1 MRDLPDLATTVID
14 GPSGRIAVADH
25 GGHGPDVVLIHGANR
40 SLLDWEPLRRHLPEA
55 RLVAYDLRGHGHSDA
70 PTDALTDA
78 LTDAPT
84 VAPTGAPAGAPTGSP
99 AGASTGAG
107 YGWDAHLADLDAV
120 IDALRLTDPYV
131 IGHSLGGMIAVC
143 HGARRPDCPG
153 VADLD
158 GFGGGRPELYPGL
171 PAEEVARR
179 RAAQT
184 AALAAAP
191 AVLTADQVE
200 TMIEHVR
207 LRAQAM
213 GIDADL
219 EEAGARRCLTPD
231 GPSAWRPKPGPGAQ
245 AALLAPL
252 DGWSVFD
259 VLRRTRCPVLL
270 VQGGQAPPLAQLPD
284 GFRELSEALI
294 AGVERELAT
303 LRGPRLERVA
313 GAGHLLHLQA
323 PAAVGELI
331 RTHLMSGQG
340 QGGPGAR
347 PAHG

>member
-1 MRDLPDLATTVID
+1 MRDLPDPATTVID

-40 SLLDWEPLRRHLPEA
+40 SLLDWEPLRRHLPGA
-55 RLVAYDLRGHGHSDA
+55 RLVAYDLRGHGRSE
-70 PTDALTDA
+70 
-78 LTDAPT
+78 
-84 VAPTGAPAGAPTGSP
+84 APAETP
-99 AGASTGAG
+99 AGAG

-120 IDALRLTDPYV
+120 VDALRLTDPYV

-184 AALAAAP
+184 AMLAAAP
-191 AVLTADQVE
+191 AVLTDDHVE

-219 EEAGARRCLTPD
+219 EEAGARRCLASD
-231 GPSAWRPKPGPGAQ
+231 GPSAWRRRPGPDAQ

-270 VQGGQAPPLAQLPD
+270 VQGGQAPPLAGLPAE
-284 GFRELSEALI
+284 FRELGEALI
-294 AGVERELAT
+294 AGVGRELAA

-313 GAGHLLHLQA
+313 RAGHLLHLQA
-323 PAAVGELI
+323 PAAVGELV
-331 RTHLMSGQG
+331 RTHLLNGRRPS
-340 QGGPGAR
+340 GAR